1 MEKVQDSFVRCWP
14 PTRVIGQA
22 SMSFPPLST
31 SRTECPEIFIRKCLF
46 AVSDEALIADMCLPK
61 AVMRLDFQLHEGART
76 HASGCNLEM
85 SRHLGL
91 TAKATILYMGGCNTN
106 DLNHGGNS
114 ILHELAD

>member
-1 MEKVQDSFVRCWP
+1 MEKVQDSFVRRWP
-14 PTRVIGQA
+14 PTRVIVQA
-22 SMSFPPLST
+22 SMSVAPLRT

-46 AVSDEALIADMCLPK
+46 AVSDETLIADMCLPK
-61 AVMRLDFQLHEGART
+61 AVMRLAFQVHELEGT

-91 TAKATILYMGGCNTN
+91 TTNATVLYMGSCTTN

-114 ILHELAD
+114 TLHELAD